1 MVCFILWLTVSESY
15 YVIFGLWVFCR
26 NDFWRILGR
35 NIFKIFQWALLK
47 YEKTPRQYWRVE
59 ELVVWCHSTVKPT
72 DMKTTM
78 RSFFNVSFKLVLLE
92 LLYYFNQFSQKLT
105 FCIFKKPQKI
115 WKIEKKIKS
124 RVKRNWCNVWWPN
137 WLKWYSN
144 CINFASKKYRKAKA
158 TYLKAKPIIYY
169 GVTCDNLY

>member
-15 YVIFGLWVFCR
+15 YVIFGLGVFCR

-92 LLYYFNQFSQKLT
+92 LLYYFNQFGQKLT
-105 FCIFKKPQKI
+105 FCIFFKTTEIESLTNAARAKNNHSSFGFPCGV
-115 WKIEKKIKS
+115 WK
-124 RVKRNWCNVWWPN
+124 
-137 WLKWYSN
+137 
-144 CINFASKKYRKAKA
+144 
-158 TYLKAKPIIYY
+158 
-169 GVTCDNLY
+169 